1 MKEKEQKMGLYS
13 IHSNPVCSNEF
24 IVTGED
30 QFIRLYDKRK
40 VSQGDPLKKFCPQN
54 LVSGVVSKGGW
65 EMYQSFMHRQN
76 ALASCFAMTYT
87 LSEFASTIYLFT
99 APFVPSGSSLILVV
113 SLQL

>member
-40 VSQGDPLKKFCPQN
+40 VSQGDPVKKFCPQN
-54 LVSGVVSKGGW
+54 LVSDVVSKGGW
-65 EMYQSFMHRQN
+65 EMYEFIQIQKVYLSC
-76 ALASCFAMTYT
+76 LATKN
-87 LSEFASTIYLFT
+87 
-99 APFVPSGSSLILVV
+99 G
-113 SLQL
+113 

>member
-65 EMYQSFMHRQN
+65 EMYQSIQIQKVNFSC
-76 ALASCFAMTYT
+76 LATKN
-87 LSEFASTIYLFT
+87 
-99 APFVPSGSSLILVV
+99 G
-113 SLQL
+113 

>member
-30 QFIRLYDKRK
+30 RFIRLYDKRK

-54 LVSGVVSKGGW
+54 LVSGEVSKQRWVGDVPVNSNSKSLCILFGYKEW
-65 EMYQSFMHRQN
+65 
-76 ALASCFAMTYT
+76 
-87 LSEFASTIYLFT
+87 LSK
-99 APFVPSGSSLILVV
+99 
-113 SLQL
+113 LQCNER